1 LNPYARRA
9 ALLAEADQLR
19 NKLRDS
25 QLAVFR
31 SEAKN
36 RKEVLRKL
44 GHINDEGGLLWC
56 NRVSGATGSPR
67 WIDQSLLQRA
77 IFSRMCYAER
87 IVILKDVSVG

>member
-1 LNPYARRA
+1 MVLIVHQASERDDSAEKFEAYARRA

-19 NKLRDS
+19 AKLRDS

-44 GHINDEGGLLWC
+44 GHIDDEGG
-56 NRVSGATGSPR
+56 TGLDVVRSPR
-67 WIDQSLLQRA
+67 SSIDLLNR
-77 IFSRMCYAER
+77 
-87 IVILKDVSVG
+87 

>member
-1 LNPYARRA
+1 MIIESCFVPAVHQASEQSAESAEKFEAYARRA

-36 RKEVLRKL
+36 RKDVLRKL
-44 GHINDEGGLLWC
+44 GHIDDEGG
-56 NRVSGATGSPR
+56 
-67 WIDQSLLQRA
+67 
-77 IFSRMCYAER
+77 
-87 IVILKDVSVG
+87 